1 MADMKQVHEFA
12 VKWCDKFRDQ
22 KTNYIELVDHYL
34 ADDCEAL
41 GFEMDC
47 GHTFSEKYGDAVSD
61 NEALDK
67 IIDDVDDI
75 PLLGS
80 AIYSRWRYFNHWA
93 YSGAEV
99 LEPKNRA
106 WFILAL
112 SRLALLTGDNPFV
125 FQGEPQKI
133 RIVSNNI
140 CYGLPPEP
148 EDEVEQ
154 HITINAEGRVWFS
167 AYNFGEGFGRY
178 KKARSQIY
186 KIDKAVADKVLN
198 SVASYFSGEYDELFA
213 TDIGDWVMEITNVDG
228 KVYKFR
234 GSLCAD
240 FEVDG
245 IDLSDLI
252 RDALGMNDLY
262 VFDGNNKPDRV
273 ERITV
278 DYHRITKIKPKQSL
292 SETTEYVTWDYTE
305 KLILDRESET
315 LEHIQNIGSGC
326 TVSRKMYVEGGVEN
340 LLDDID
346 AEELFGNIE
355 GNPDDVIENPLET
368 QEYAITIDFKKGPRR
383 VIQGT
388 YDKKALPEAWGDFAD
403 AVWSFI
409 RFYGFGEILDP
420 SVYGKVKHRKQDYIY
435 CSVEFDAGYKSYYY
449 IADDDS
455 IEVGDYVVVPV
466 GKDNHQSVAEVVKVE
481 FFAEEDVPLPIEKTK
496 HIIRK
501 CTDDDFDPPEEPN
514 NESDLL

>member
-12 VKWCDKFRDQ
+12 VKWCGKFRDQ

-34 ADDCEAL
+34 ANDCEAL

-47 GHTFSEKYGDAVSD
+47 GHTFSEKYGDAASD

-93 YSGAEV
+93 YSGAEI

-125 FQGEPQKI
+125 FQGEPQRI

-228 KVYKFR
+228 KVYKFS

-252 RDALGMNDLY
+252 RDTLGMNDLY

-292 SETTEYVTWDYTE
+292 SETTEYVSWDYTE

-388 YDKKALPEAWGDFAD
+388 YDKKALPEAWGDFSD
-403 AVWSFI
+403 AVWNFI

-420 SVYGKVKHRKQDYIY
+420 SVYGKVKRRKQDYIY

-466 GKDNHQSVAEVVKVE
+466 GKDNHQSIAEVVKVE
-481 FFAEEDVPLPIEKTK
+481 FFAEEDVPLPIERTK

-501 CTDDDFDPPEEPN
+501 CTDDDFNPPEVV
-514 NESDLL
+514 